1 VKYIE
6 LLLRDVEARGYLNIE
21 LVYRL
26 RQKES
31 LGPVNQKIVRK
42 LLKRESAASFEDV
55 VLQLVEDV

>member
-1 VKYIE
+1 LPASE

-55 VLQLVEDV
+55 VLQIVEDV